1 MSKVTEKNTK
11 KEILEALRATEA
23 ELKAAREATTTTADK
38 VETKRKEAVKE
49 TAKQV
54 AEEEILNPVVIEKY
68 KSLKEAN
75 EMLEKELE
83 ETHEIKK
90 TVDTLEAL
98 YVVHAKK
105 EAELKDEYAQLKVN
119 LEKEHQTKKAAM
131 VEEYKN
137 EEMLRRKAIADLKEE
152 YAEEKKALELVRKR
166 EKEEYEYNL
175 KRARSIENDNWE
187 DEKTTREKELADK
200 EAAVEKREI
209 AVNDLE
215 EQLEEA
221 NNKVAMMEAA
231 MKTKIEEAIKEGE
244 NKAEKV
250 CAIKEAAV
258 KKDAEWQK
266 KISDET
272 ISNLQIAVE
281 HKDEEI
287 DSLKAKLDEAYTRI
301 QNMAIAQSNAN
312 GRVIPQETI
321 K

>member
-38 VETKRKEAVKE
+38 VETKRKETVKE

-54 AEEEILNPVVIEKY
+54 AEEEILNPVVVEKY
-68 KSLKEAN
+68 KALKEAN

-90 TVDTLEAL
+90 SVDTLEAL

-119 LEKEHQTKKAAM
+119 LEKDHQAKKAAM
-131 VEEYKN
+131 IEEYKE
-137 EEMLRRKAIADLKEE
+137 EEMLRRKAIADLKEAF
-152 YAEEKKALELVRKR
+152 AEEKKSLELTRKR
-166 EKEEYEYNL
+166 EEEIYEYNL
-175 KRARSIENDNWE
+175 QRKRAKENDNWE
-187 DEKTTREKELADK
+187 DKKATREKELANR
-200 EAAVEKREI
+200 EAAITERETSMDELEAVVEESNKKLASMEI
-209 AVNDLE
+209 AM
-215 EQLEEA
+215 
-221 NNKVAMMEAA
+221 KV
-231 MKTKIEEAIKEGE
+231 KIEEALKEGE
-244 NKAEKV
+244 AKAEKV

-266 KISDET
+266 KISDEK
-272 ISNLQIAVE
+272 ISNLQIAIDQ
-281 HKDEEI
+281 KNEENE
-287 DSLKAKLDEAYTRI
+287 SLQAKLDEAYTRI

-312 GRVIPQETI
+312 GRTIPQETA

>member
-11 KEILEALRATEA
+11 KEILEALREAEA
-23 ELKAAREATTTTADK
+23 ELKERREATTTTADK
-38 VETKRKEAVKE
+38 VEKKRKEAVKE
-49 TAKQV
+49 VAKKV

-75 EMLEKELE
+75 DMLEKELE

-105 EAELKDEYAQLKVN
+105 ETELKEEYAGLKAN
-119 LEKEHQTKKAAM
+119 LEKDHQARKAAM
-131 VEEYKN
+131 IEEYKE

-152 YAEEKKALELVRKR
+152 YAEEKKSLELARKR

-187 DEKTTREKELADK
+187 DEKTAREKELADR
-200 EAAVEKREI
+200 EAAVVKREV

-215 EQLEEA
+215 EQLEES

-231 MKTKIEEAIKEGE
+231 MKTKIEEAFKDGQA
-244 NKAEKV
+244 KAEKV
-250 CAIKEAAV
+250 CAIKEASV
-258 KKDAEWQK
+258 KKDAEWQQ
-266 KISDET
+266 KIADEK
-272 ISNLQIAVE
+272 IASLE
-281 HKDEEI
+281 KASSSKDYEI
-287 DSLKAKLDEAYTRI
+287 ESLKEKLDEAYGRI
-301 QNMAIAQSNAN
+301 QQMAIEQSKSSTP
-312 GRVIPQETI
+312 RVVEKQS
-321 K
+321 